1 MMKFE
6 CKKCKEDVGNNV
18 VRVWINELILSGKT
32 YINSDGTEAVYQDE
46 WEMRE
51 LCRCHTK

>member
-46 WEMRE
+46 WEMKE
-51 LCRCHTK
+51 LNKCKCV

>member
-1 MMKFE
+1 MMIN
-6 CKKCKEDVGNNV
+6 CKKCGEDIGNNV
-18 VRVWINELILSGKT
+18 VRVWTNELILSGKT